1 MKIFFP
7 VIGCHF
13 RLNEDAHIRLLTDK
27 NNAKF
32 LNYLNLLPGC
42 LPVAAWERNGNIQTI
57 DVTLEKD
64 SLMTIDKIHG
74 KGLEAEVH
82 FSIHVEGI
90 VAGKKSRFAVHKFAM
105 LLKDINN
112 KFDVSY

>member
-1 MKIFFP
+1 MNIFFP

-13 RLNEDAHIRLLTDK
+13 RLEQRISIKLLTNK

-42 LPVAAWERNGNIQTI
+42 LPVSAWEKDTNIQT
-57 DVTLEKD
+57 VEVEFAKD
-64 SLMTIDKIHG
+64 TMLTIDKI
-74 KGLEAEVH
+74 KGGDLDAEVH
-82 FSIHVEGI
+82 FSIYVDGI
-90 VAGKKSRFAVHKFAM
+90 SDGKKFKFSM

-112 KFDVSY
+112 KFVVRY